1 VNIENK
7 ANSKARR
14 RSNCWDLPANTSTD
28 AEAKKITSE
37 TQHCGVPGH
46 DRRRCQA
53 GVYKSLVCR
62 ATVTVNGEP
71 VVYTQGTGELRVD
84 EPLPPKVAAPAAAP
98 APAAPQPQ
106 AEAHRNV

>member
-1 VNIENK
+1 MFPVTI
-7 ANSKARR
+7 AQ
-14 RSNCWDLPANTSTD
+14 
-28 AEAKKITSE
+28 EAK
-37 TQHCGVPGH
+37 P
-46 DRRRCQA
+46 

-98 APAAPQPQ
+98 APSAPAAPQPQ
-106 AEAHRNV
+106 AEAPKRLSRLEQLRLQKQQEGQQ